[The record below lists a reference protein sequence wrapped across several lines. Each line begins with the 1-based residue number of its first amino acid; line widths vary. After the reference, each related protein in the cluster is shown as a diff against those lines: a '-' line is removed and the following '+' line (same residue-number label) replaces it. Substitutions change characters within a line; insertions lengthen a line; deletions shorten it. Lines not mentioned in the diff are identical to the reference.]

1 MSNSSPRYDELTL
14 WHDLRNGEEAA
25 LAKLLRIYAKSL
37 ISYGRKMV
45 NDDALIEDCIQE
57 VFIQLWQYRQNLK
70 EDVGSVKAY
79 LFAAVR
85 RRIISEI
92 KKNETVSFDDHIS
105 ASESYFDIDFS
116 IEEKIVKDET
126 ELQRV
131 RLINERLNHLPKRQ
145 KEVVYLKF
153 YKELSNQEIAETMG
167 VKYQSVSN
175 LVHEALTLLRT
186 LFPDDAIWFGLLVWL
201 FEW

>member
-14 WHDLRNGEEAA
+14 WNDLRNGDEAA
-25 LAKLLRIYAKSL
+25 LATLLRLYAKSL

-70 EDVGSVKAY
+70 IDVGSVKAY

-92 KKNETVSFDDHIS
+92 KKKKQFLLTNTQV
-105 ASESYFDIDFS
+105 
-116 IEEKIVKDET
+116 
-126 ELQRV
+126 
-131 RLINERLNHLPKRQ
+131 
-145 KEVVYLKF
+145 LKA
-153 YKELSNQEIAETMG
+153 I
-167 VKYQSVSN
+167 
-175 LVHEALTLLRT
+175 LTLTFR
-186 LFPDDAIWFGLLVWL
+186 
-201 FEW
+201 

>member
-14 WHDLRNGEEAA
+14 WNDLRNGDEAA
-25 LAKLLRIYAKSL
+25 LAKLLRLYAKSL

-70 EDVGSVKAY
+70 ADVGSVKAY

-92 KKNETVSFDDHIS
+92 KKNETIYFNEHST
-105 ASESYFDIDFS
+105 SESYFDIDFS
-116 IEEKIVKDET
+116 IEEKIVQNET
-126 ELQRV
+126 ELQRI
-131 RLINERLNHLPKRQ
+131 RLINQHLNHLPKRQ

-186 LFPDDAIWFGLLVWL
+186 LFPDDAIWFGLLIWF

>member
-1 MSNSSPRYDELTL
+1 MSNSSTQYDELML
-14 WHDLRNGEEAA
+14 WNDLRNGDEEA
-25 LAKLLRIYAKSL
+25 LAQLLRLYAKSL

-45 NDDALIEDCIQE
+45 TDDALIEDCIQE

-70 EDVGSVKAY
+70 VEVGSVKAY

-92 KKNETVSFDDHIS
+92 KKNETIS
-105 ASESYFDIDFS
+105 LYEHSNSESYFDIDFS

-153 YKELSNQEIAETMG
+153 YKELSNQEIAKTMG

-175 LVHEALTLLRT
+175 LIHEALTLLRT
-186 LFPDDAIWFGLLVWL
+186 LFPDDAIWFGLIVWFL
-201 FEW
+201 GW

>member
-1 MSNSSPRYDELTL
+1 MSNSSPRYDELLL
-14 WHDLRNGEEAA
+14 WNDLRNGDEGA
-25 LAKLLRIYAKSL
+25 LAQLLRLYAKSL
-37 ISYGRKMV
+37 ISYGRKLV

-57 VFIQLWQYRQNLK
+57 VFIQLWQYHQNLK
-70 EDVGSVKAY
+70 ADVGSVKAY

-85 RRIISEI
+85 RRIITEL
-92 KKNETVSFDDHIS
+92 KKKETVSLEEQS
-105 ASESYFDIDFS
+105 STESYFDIDFS

-131 RLINERLNHLPKRQ
+131 RLINQHLNHLSKRQ

-186 LFPDDAIWFGLLVWL
+186 LFPDDAIWFGLLFCFFGW
-201 FEW
+201 

>member
-1 MSNSSPRYDELTL
+1 MSNSSPRYDELML
-14 WHDLRNGEEAA
+14 WNDLRNGEEAA

-92 KKNETVSFDDHIS
+92 KKNETIS
-105 ASESYFDIDFS
+105 LIVCLLSQFIANS
-116 IEEKIVKDET
+116 IARKSSN
-126 ELQRV
+126 
-131 RLINERLNHLPKRQ
+131 RLSLKRI
-145 KEVVYLKF
+145 
-153 YKELSNQEIAETMG
+153 S
-167 VKYQSVSN
+167 
-175 LVHEALTLLRT
+175 
-186 LFPDDAIWFGLLVWL
+186 
-201 FEW
+201 